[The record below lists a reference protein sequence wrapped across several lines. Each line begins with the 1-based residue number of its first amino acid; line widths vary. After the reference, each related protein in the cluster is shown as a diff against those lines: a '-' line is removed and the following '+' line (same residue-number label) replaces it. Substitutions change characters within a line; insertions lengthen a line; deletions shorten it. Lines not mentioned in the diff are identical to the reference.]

1 MKSVAMKLALQTY
14 SLHLA
19 FGRHSDCTHYPT
31 KLTLE
36 ECLGKARAWG
46 FAGVQI
52 DPYHLKTD
60 TIEYGKSL
68 RRLAEQEGLFL
79 ELGCEGFAST
89 HLRHQLRFAEAL
101 GARFIRVFDVV
112 KPRPKDQEHIQRH
125 LNFISQEVES
135 LIPELEKMEIT
146 LGWENHAD
154 YTTSEQLL
162 VLQRLN
168 HPRFRACLDIGNSM
182 LFLEPPLATVER
194 LAPFAGGVHL
204 KDYAV
209 TGTTFGLKFYG
220 TALGAGMIPLEGVLE
235 IIKRETMLP
244 HLVYEQSIEPVSDN
258 PAQAIQ
264 KEEDF
269 LVQSL
274 AFARTHLGL
283 EI

>member
-1 MKSVAMKLALQTY
+1 MKLALQTY

-19 FGRHSDCTHYPT
+19 FGRHPDCAHYPT

-36 ECLGKARAWG
+36 ECLRKASAWG

-52 DPYHLKTD
+52 DPYHLNTN
-60 TIEYGKSL
+60 TVEYGRGL
-68 RRLAEQEGLFL
+68 QRLAEQEGLFL

-89 HLRHQLRFAEAL
+89 HLRRQLRFAEAL

-112 KPRPKDQEHIQRH
+112 KPRPKDQEQIQH
-125 LNFISQEVES
+125 QLNFIGQEVES
-135 LIPELEKMEIT
+135 LITELEKMDIT

-182 LFLEPPLATVER
+182 IFLEQPLETVER
-194 LAPFAGGVHL
+194 LTPFVGGVHL
-204 KDYAV
+204 KDYAA
-209 TGTTFGLKFYG
+209 TGITFGLKFCG
-220 TALGAGMIPLEGVLE
+220 TALGSGMIHLESVME
-235 IIKRETMLP
+235 ILKRETKLT
-244 HLVYEQSIEPVSDN
+244 HLVYEQSIEPASDN

-264 KEEDF
+264 KEENI

-274 AFARTHLGL
+274 DYAQKHLGL